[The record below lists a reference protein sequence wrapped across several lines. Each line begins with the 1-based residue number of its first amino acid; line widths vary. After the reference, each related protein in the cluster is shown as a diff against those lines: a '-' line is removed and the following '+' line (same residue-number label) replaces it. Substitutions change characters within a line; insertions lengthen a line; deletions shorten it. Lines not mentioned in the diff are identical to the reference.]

1 MKNYQPKPQAND
13 HPLNKK
19 NTAKQA
25 YPEIT
30 FQVPTGNKLNI
41 VIALQT
47 LILCWAQAMALN
59 LF

>member
-1 MKNYQPKPQAND
+1 MATKHSPD
-13 HPLNKK
+13 F
-19 NTAKQA
+19 
-25 YPEIT
+25 EIY
-30 FQVPTGNKLNI
+30 FDVPTGNKLNI

>member
-1 MKNYQPKPQAND
+1 MTTKC
-13 HPLNKK
+13 
-19 NTAKQA
+19 
-25 YPEIT
+25 YPNFEIY

-47 LILCWAQAMALN
+47 LILCWGQAMALN